1 MHLTRSSR
9 PAPHAAAR
17 PVPLPASAFASARLC
32 APAPVFAFALALAL
46 AAAPA
51 ARLAAQAALDPPAAA
66 TATATAGGGA
76 ATAEEE
82 EIVIMTPFDVVA
94 QSKDDGRYETSRSN
108 AITGT
113 NLPLDRVPLTANIF
127 NSAFLEDMDIVDV
140 NEMLTKYAGFGVP
153 FDGNTS
159 GAGLRG
165 AEPGDRTDFKNLTVR
180 GLGAGVTRREG
191 FLLSEGTSLDG
202 FDLDSVE
209 QINGSQS
216 LIYGAG
222 NAGGVVNYIGKRAQ
236 FNKRYGRAK
245 LKFDSEG
252 TRRYEAET
260 NYGTRTFAVTAIG
273 IKDDTLFWKPGLE
286 RHHRGYYAAVAARP
300 ANWLILRGEYRKFDR
315 VETNSQS
322 AEINV
327 PDAYLP
333 AWALAGSGDPNQ
345 GNRRIRYFLY
355 REGGDFLGFNW
366 SNADSALLVSSR
378 KVDHEYYGVA
388 VEARVTNWFSLQLR
402 YGNDERTNFALMQN
416 SSVQLFHPGYAA
428 TSRDA
433 YFPELAGQWT
443 YRVRPDENSE
453 HAGTTFQSQR
463 GFRLA
468 GNLRFKTGKIGRH
481 EFNFSYQNLDSRNKR
496 VGMRFYKLDA
506 DGNFA
511 YANDTGNANR
521 VAWNSAS
528 NNSDALWVSAFSS
541 PFPGVKWPFTTFVL
555 PAGPG
560 SGNSYPARA
569 ATVYKLAPIKIPGFT
584 EATPYNP
591 LGLNNGTYSRNSD
604 GSPQSL
610 SAAYRILD
618 TDEDAVAGA
627 LMSSWWDD
635 RITTML
641 GYRFEEFTVTRL
653 NTGLDELSIKR
664 DPATGEI
671 TYAGNPI
678 HKRGPL
684 NKNTFTAGI
693 VFDIV
698 KDISAFVSHS
708 TNTNVKQDFEQLDVY
723 NQPVPFGQGVSNE
736 LGLKFKLFNRRI
748 NGSASVF
755 KTTVKN
761 ETVGLYDWRADLNR
775 RDMIDPDGLNG
786 RSLSIS
792 PEPVAIRDRTSQG
805 IGVSFTAKPM
815 RGWEMSL
822 RYSFADGKSG
832 SDVILPVYNNDT
844 FHTITIGGETCVA
857 RQLPDGTLKAV
868 AVPIDRTDYI
878 PGTVYD
884 VGAPDTEPL
893 TVGMMRDSESHWH
906 ALLNRYGSITKDS
919 TLNPV
924 YDILR
929 RDDVRTGNTGLLIT
943 GAPNLLIAGGGNPL
957 GVATNEGIAADG
969 TFLLEKSGEKT
980 TGYAVNTFA
989 MENTFYI
996 RDGWFKGLQLGVQL
1010 QYQRDVRGY
1019 YYYML
1024 NPESGVRER
1033 KLWMSPNTWNMDAS
1047 ARYEFRFGNRIIWT
1061 IQLNVTNLLDKF
1073 DINPKVDGS
1082 GKIIVGVPGYAPR
1095 RYVLTNVIK
1104 F

>member
-1 MHLTRSSR
+1 MHLIRLS
-9 PAPHAAAR
+9 R
-17 PVPLPASAFASARLC
+17 PVPGSALLLSAFL
-32 APAPVFAFALALAL
+32 AFALAP
-46 AAAPA
+46 AP
-51 ARLAAQAALDPPAAA
+51 RLSAQAALNPPAAA
-66 TATATAGGGA
+66 ITAG
-76 ATAEEE
+76 AEDE

-222 NAGGVVNYIGKRAQ
+222 NAGGVVNYKGKRAL
-236 FNKRYGRAK
+236 FNRRYGRAK
-245 LKFDSEG
+245 LKIDSEG
-252 TRRYEAET
+252 SRRYEAEA

-273 IKDDTLFWKPGLE
+273 IKDDTFFWKPGLE
-286 RHHRGYYAAVAARP
+286 RHHRGYYAAVAYTP
-300 ANWLILRGEYRKFDR
+300 TNWLILRGEYRNFDR
-315 VETNSQS
+315 TEINSQS
-322 AEINV
+322 AEVSV
-327 PDAYLP
+327 PAQYLP
-333 AWALAGSGDPNQ
+333 DWAQTGSGDPNL

-355 REGGDFLGFNW
+355 REGDGYMGFNW
-366 SNADSALLVSSR
+366 SNADSAMLVSAR

-388 VEARVTNWFSLQLR
+388 AEARVTNWFSLQLR

-416 SSVQLFHPGYAA
+416 SSVTLFHPRA
-428 TSRDA
+428 TADSRDA

-443 YRVRPDENSE
+443 YRVSPSENSE

-496 VGMRFYKLDA
+496 VGMRFYKLDD
-506 DGNFA
+506 DGNFV
-511 YANDTGNANR
+511 YANDVGNANR

-528 NNSDALWVSAFSS
+528 NNSDALWVPAFSAN
-541 PFPGVKWPFTTFVL
+541 PLGARWPTTTVTV

-560 SGNSYPARA
+560 AGTSYPARA

-591 LGLNNGTYSRNSD
+591 LGLNNGTYSRNID
-604 GSPQSL
+604 GSANAL

-618 TDEDAVAGA
+618 FDEDAAAGV

-641 GYRFEEFTVTRL
+641 GYRFEQFTVIRQ
-653 NTGLDELSIKR
+653 NTGLDELSMVK
-664 DPATGEI
+664 DPVTGEI
-671 TYAGNPI
+671 LQDGRPI

-684 NKNTFTAGI
+684 SKNTFTAGI
-693 VFDIV
+693 VFDIT

-723 NQPVPFGQGVSNE
+723 NQLVPFGQGVSNE
-736 LGLKFKLFNRRI
+736 FGFKFKLFNRRI
-748 NGSASVF
+748 NGSASAF

-761 ETVGLYDWRADLNR
+761 ETIALYDWRAEISR

-792 PEPVAIRDRTSQG
+792 PEPVAVRDRTSQG
-805 IGVSFTAKPM
+805 IGISFTAKPM

-844 FHTITIGGETCVA
+844 FHTITNGSETYVA
-857 RQLPDGTLKAV
+857 RRLPDGTLRAV
-868 AVPIDRTDYI
+868 AVPTDLTGYT

-884 VGAPDTEPL
+884 IGDPDTEPL
-893 TVGMMRDSESHWH
+893 SVNMMRNNESHWY
-906 ALLNRYGSITKDS
+906 ALLTRYGSIAKES
-919 TLNPV
+919 TRSPV

-943 GAPNLLIAGGGNPL
+943 GAPNLLLAGGSNPL
-957 GVATNEGIAADG
+957 GVATNEGISTDG

-980 TGYAVNTFA
+980 IGYAVNTFA

-996 RDGWFKGLQLGVQL
+996 RDGWFKGLQLGVQF
-1010 QYQRDVRGY
+1010 QYQRNVRGY
-1019 YYYML
+1019 YYYVT
-1024 NPESGVRER
+1024 NPESNVKER
-1033 KLWMSPNTWNMDAS
+1033 KLWMLPNSWNLDAS
-1047 ARYEFRFGNRIIWT
+1047 ARYEFKFGKRIIWT
-1061 IQLNVTNLLDKF
+1061 IQLNVINLLDQFK
-1073 DINPKVDGS
+1073 INPKVDGS
-1082 GKIIVGVPGYAPR
+1082 GRIIVGTPGYAPR
-1095 RYVLTNVIK
+1095 RFVLTNVIR